1 MSVIAIASCCV
12 FFICSGC
19 CFLTATLFQPRVTET
34 AESAIDAAATI
45 TNWTVPD
52 EFSGKSRASVDNS
65 IFRFDV
71 ARFEQNQGR
80 GLMIL
85 GQFFFKWPTKP
96 YGDLQLQELMEQS
109 TSKLKK
115 INLESRETRRKTIRS
130 VPAEFEIGRGEDRAT
145 TTRYRQ
151 VIGRFKG
158 KTDRA
163 VIILQCEEEFIT
175 DEQIDRFIESIE

>member
-1 MSVIAIASCCV
+1 MSVIVIVSCSV

-19 CFLTATLFQPRVTET
+19 CFLTATLFQPRVTESS
-34 AESAIDAAATI
+34 ESAIEAAATI

-52 EFSGKSRASVDNS
+52 EFLGKSRASVDNS

-71 ARFEQNQGR
+71 ARFEQKQGR

-85 GQFFFKWPTKP
+85 GQFFAKWSP
-96 YGDLQLQELMEQS
+96 GSFNDAQLQELMERS
-109 TSKLKK
+109 TPELKK

-175 DEQIDRFIESIE
+175 DEQIERFIESIE